1 MILLILLFNHHLL
14 RLPRLILRLIRCHKC
29 PHKQRMLL
37 LWVEIRSL
45 IYLWRIP
52 TICCHLIL
60 QYEQTL
66 SGGVVEVMVI
76 VVMVLGELQR

>member
-1 MILLILLFNHHLL
+1 
-14 RLPRLILRLIRCHKC
+14 
-29 PHKQRMLL
+29 MLL
-37 LWVEIRSL
+37 LRVEIRCL

-66 SGGVVEVMVI
+66 CRGVVEVVVI
-76 VVMVLGELQR
+76 VVMVLGELQG

>member
-1 MILLILLFNHHLL
+1 
-14 RLPRLILRLIRCHKC
+14 
-29 PHKQRMLL
+29 MLL
-37 LWVEIRSL
+37 LRVEIRCL

-66 SGGVVEVMVI
+66 CRGVIEVVVI
-76 VVMVLGELQR
+76 VVMVLGELQC